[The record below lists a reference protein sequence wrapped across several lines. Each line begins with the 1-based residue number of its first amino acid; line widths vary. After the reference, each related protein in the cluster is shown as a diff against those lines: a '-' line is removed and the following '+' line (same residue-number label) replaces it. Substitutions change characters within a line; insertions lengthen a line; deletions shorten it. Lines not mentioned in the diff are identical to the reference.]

1 MKEALFLMLLLPF
14 FGFSQYKNKYYTK
27 KQEIKGVKQF
37 IDSVNLVLS
46 EEIESLQINNDTD
59 IIKIKKLN
67 LKLSKVDSALNYL
80 KKAKKKRIIGNIISN
95 ATILSSFITFQ
106 IANTNSTGFVDLSEI
121 YFFAAGVSFFTGQA
135 INIALKMSNKKNLQ
149 NVKELINGL

>member
-1 MKEALFLMLLLPF
+1 MRKLHFLILLIPLT
-14 FGFSQYKNKYYTK
+14 GLSQYKNKYYTK

-67 LKLSKVDSALNYL
+67 LKLLKVDSALFFL
-80 KKAKKKRIIGNIISN
+80 KKAKRKRIIGNIISN
-95 ATILSSFITFQ
+95 ATILVSFISFQ
-106 IANTNSTGFVDLSEI
+106 IANANSTGFVDLSEI
-121 YFFAAGVSFFTGQA
+121 YFFAAGISFFTGQA
-135 INIALKMSNKKNLQ
+135 INIALKMSTKENLQ
-149 NVKELINGL
+149 NVKELINGI